1 LPPAS
6 GFQFIIRSRGGWAP
20 GNGRMNIVISKG
32 SARLLR
38 ALVLSTVAGVALTGP
53 AQSQSRSQSVPQIT
67 QAEAQQGA
75 QANIQILEEFGG
87 AMTGPQAQ
95 YVETVG
101 KNIAVQSGLG
111 NARDSFTVALL
122 NSSVNNAFAIPGGYI
137 YTTRQLVALMNNE
150 AELAGVLGHEVAHV
164 AARHAQRRQQTAQRN
179 TILGALGSIL
189 SGVLLGNRQ
198 IGQAI
203 SQGIQ
208 QGSQLLTL
216 KFSRSQELEAD
227 KLGQQYLVR
236 AGYDPHAMATVLSS
250 LALQNSLDS
259 RLQGRGAAQ
268 IPAWAST
275 HPDPASRVSTANRN
289 AGNATGLLNRDTFLT
304 RIDGLIYGD
313 DPKQGVIEGRQFIHP
328 ELQLSFAAP
337 NGFYMVNGT
346 RAVSINGQSGQ
357 AQLTLAPYSGRLED
371 YVYSVFQ
378 RIGGQNAQ
386 LRPSAVQRTTVNG
399 LPAAYATARANTGRG
414 QVDVTVFAY
423 EFARD
428 RAYHFQA
435 ITAAGRSG
443 VFNSMFGSMRRIT
456 ASEASRVV
464 PRRIDVVTVGP
475 RDTVQSLAS
484 RMAYSDAQLDRFRVL
499 NGLRGN
505 ETVRPGQ
512 KVKLVVYAR

>member
-1 LPPAS
+1 MTTNRPAHP
-6 GFQFIIRSRGGWAP
+6 R
-20 GNGRMNIVISKG
+20 
-32 SARLLR
+32 R
-38 ALVLSTVAGVALTGP
+38 AILMTSIAAVALTSCAGAS
-53 AQSQSRSQSVPQIT
+53 AQNRTTSTPQIT

-75 QANIQILEEFGG
+75 QANVQILQEFGG

-111 NARDSFTVALL
+111 NARDSFNVALL

-137 YTTRQLVALMNNE
+137 YTTRQLVGLMNNE

-179 TILGALGSIL
+179 SILGALGSIL
-189 SGVLLGNRQ
+189 SGVLLGNSG
-198 IGQAI
+198 IGRAI
-203 SQGIQ
+203 GQGIQ

-227 KLGQQYLVR
+227 QLGQQYLTR
-236 AGYDPHAMATVLSS
+236 AGYDPHAMATVLAS
-250 LALQNSLDS
+250 LAAQNSLDA
-259 RLQGRGAAQ
+259 RLQGRESGQ

-275 HPDPASRVSTANRN
+275 HPDPASRVASANQR
-289 AGNATGLLNRDTFLT
+289 AGRTTGLTNRDTFLT
-304 RIDGLIYGD
+304 RIDGLLYGD
-313 DPKQGVIEGRQFIHP
+313 DPRQGVIEGQRFIHP
-328 ELQLSFAAP
+328 DLQLAFTAP

-346 RAVSINGQSGQ
+346 TAVSINGQSGQ
-357 AQLTLAPYSGRLED
+357 AQLTLAQYGGSLEN
-371 YVYSVFQ
+371 YIYNVFRQ
-378 RIGGQNAQ
+378 IGGQNAQ
-386 LRPSAVQRTTVNG
+386 LQPSAVRRTTVNG
-399 LPAAYATARANTGRG
+399 IPAAYATARANTGNG

-423 EFARD
+423 EFAGD

-456 ASEASRVV
+456 STEAGRVI

-484 RMAYSDAQLDRFRVL
+484 RMAYTNGQVDRFRVL
-499 NGLRGN
+499 NGLRSSDV
-505 ETVRPGQ
+505 VRAGQ